1 LKLARFSTGASEQLG
16 LVIGDGILP
25 LSTLLP
31 SAPTTMI
38 GLIER
43 WEELAPELA
52 RLDNDGLVLPLDSV
66 RLLAPVGAPRKIMGI
81 GLNYADHASES
92 GLGTPA
98 EQLWFSKPPTASNG
112 PYDPIVLPR
121 VSNQL
126 DYEAELVIVIGKRCR
141 YADAK
146 AAAGS
151 IFGYCAGNDVSVR
164 DWQFKTSQFILGK
177 SFDGHAPHGPWI
189 VTKDAI
195 DPLNLDIA
203 CRVNGELR
211 QSSNTSQLIYGPVE
225 QVQYL
230 SQVMT
235 LEPGDLLFTGTPA
248 GVGWA
253 RTPQSFL
260 SPGDKVSVSISGIGE
275 ILNEVVGE

>member
-1 LKLARFSTGASEQLG
+1 MKLARFSTGSSEELG
-16 LVIGDGILP
+16 IVSDGGIVPLP
-25 LSTLLP
+25 THLSFAP
-31 SAPTTMI
+31 STMI
-38 GLIER
+38 DLIEH
-43 WEELAPELA
+43 WDDLGPTLS
-52 RLDNDGLVLPLDSV
+52 GLTSSHSTIPLDRV
-66 RLLAPVGAPRKIMGI
+66 RLLAPVTAPRKIMGI
-81 GLNYADHASES
+81 GLNYADHVSES
-92 GLGTPA
+92 GLGMPA
-98 EQLWFSKPPTASNG
+98 EQLWFSKPPTAVNG
-112 PYDPIVLPR
+112 PFDPIAQPR
-121 VSNQL
+121 VSRQL
-126 DYEAELVIVIGKRCR
+126 DYEAEMVIVIGKRCR
-141 YADAK
+141 YADAE
-146 AAAGS
+146 AAADA

-189 VTKDAI
+189 VTKDEL

-248 GVGWA
+248 GVGLA
-253 RTPQSFL
+253 RTPPSFL
-260 SPGDKVSVSISGIGE
+260 SPGDRVSVVISGIGE
-275 ILNEVVGE
+275 ILNEVVAD